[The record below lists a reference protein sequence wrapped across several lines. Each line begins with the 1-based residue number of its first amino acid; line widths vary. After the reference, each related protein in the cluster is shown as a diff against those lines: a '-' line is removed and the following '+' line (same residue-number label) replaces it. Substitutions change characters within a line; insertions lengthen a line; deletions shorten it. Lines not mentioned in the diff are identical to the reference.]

1 MNQSQ
6 AARSKRGEQKKVQ
19 REEEVGKKKK
29 HAFRVEEPKMW
40 RMNKL
45 SLSAAEH
52 TAQKCNY
59 ISCWVSK
66 S

>member
-1 MNQSQ
+1 MKRERQLRATEEKKTQSS
-6 AARSKRGEQKKVQ
+6 AERR
-19 REEEVGKKKK
+19 RRRKKK

-52 TAQKCNY
+52 TAQKCN
-59 ISCWVSK
+59 
-66 S
+66 

>member
-1 MNQSQ
+1 M
-6 AARSKRGEQKKVQ
+6 KRERQLRVKEEKKKC
-19 REEEVGKKKK
+19 REKKNYEKK

-40 RMNKL
+40 RTNKL
-45 SLSAAEH
+45 SLSATEH